1 MSHGA
6 DVNYRTIVGENARSI
21 AVKRGHD
28 RLLKYMGGGGAAN
41 RRGSK
46 TVLDGPAKLAEKLAK
61 HKLEQEKRQEGDAEL
76 KSFLAQAGLEEKYHD
91 LFAEKKMTLGQ
102 LMDMDDAAL
111 KEIGLTLMGPRRKLT
126 SAIARR
132 KAADQLSATTN

>member
-1 MSHGA
+1 MQDTIYYQCLLRMSAYDG
-6 DVNYRTIVGENARSI
+6 TW
-21 AVKRGHD
+21 
-28 RLLKYMGGGGAAN
+28 AN
-41 RRGSK
+41 
-46 TVLDGPAKLAEKLAK
+46 
-61 HKLEQEKRQEGDAEL
+61 KLEQEKRQEGDAEL

-91 LFAEKKMTLGQ
+91 LFVEKKMTLSQ
-102 LMDMDDAAL
+102 LMEIDDAAL